1 MNMIKILIVGLGGF
15 IGSVFRYLLGNWVS
29 RLLNNPEFPY
39 GTLTVNILGCL
50 VIGFLG
56 GIVNLRQGFT
66 PETRL
71 FLFVGILGGFT
82 TFSSFGYETFLLLN
96 NGKIFTAG
104 INIVAQV
111 FIGLAAVWIGYR
123 FSGICL

>member
-1 MNMIKILIVGLGGF
+1 MIKILIVGLGGF
-15 IGSVFRYLLGNWVS
+15 IGSVFRYLLGSGIS

-39 GTLTVNILGCL
+39 GTFAVNILGCL
-50 VIGFLG
+50 IIGFLG
-56 GIVNLRQGFT
+56 GIVNLRQGFA

-71 FLFVGILGGFT
+71 FFVCRDPWRFT

-104 INIVAQV
+104 INIVSQV
-111 FIGLAAVWIGYR
+111 FIGLIMVWIGYR
-123 FSGICL
+123 LSGICI

>member
-1 MNMIKILIVGLGGF
+1 MIKILLVGLGGF

-39 GTLTVNILGCL
+39 GTFAVNIIGCL
-50 VIGFLG
+50 IIGFLG

-66 PETRL
+66 SEIRL

-96 NGKIFTAG
+96 DGKNIMAG
-104 INIVAQV
+104 INIISHVI
-111 FIGLAAVWIGYR
+111 IGLIAVWIGYR
-123 FSGICL
+123 LSVVCI

>member
-1 MNMIKILIVGLGGF
+1 MIKILIVGLGGF

>member
-1 MNMIKILIVGLGGF
+1 MIKILIVGLGGF
-15 IGSVFRYLLGNWVS
+15 VGSVFRYLLGNWIS

-39 GTLTVNILGCL
+39 GTFAVNILGCL
-50 VIGFLG
+50 IIGFLG
-56 GIVNLRQGFT
+56 GIVNLKQGFT
-66 PETRL
+66 PEIRL

-104 INIVAQV
+104 INIVSQV
-111 FIGLAAVWIGYR
+111 FIGLIAVWIGYR
-123 FSGICL
+123 LSGICL